1 MIDKDLISCA
11 MIGDQPTGNIEG
23 VRIQAVVHEGL
34 SVTVDGK
41 PAQLAIIVDGQVVAI
56 GADVAKEAEAVA
68 INCHRN
74 FLKGQGY
81 LRVLSEPIKRVA

>member
-1 MIDKDLISCA
+1 

-56 GADVAKEAEAVA
+56 GPQVAKEGVA
-68 INCHRN
+68 T
-74 FLKGQGY
+74 
-81 LRVLSEPIKRVA
+81 